1 MVQISALPA
10 ESEHCDFFEGVVMKR
25 AESSYP
31 VQMRTSTEEFR
42 DWMKHRFL
50 T

>member
-25 AESSYP
+25 KQLGNCIY
-31 VQMRTSTEEFR
+31 R
-42 DWMKHRFL
+42 L